1 MYRLGTT
8 RQPEDTS
15 ESEYYS
21 KFKTVIEVCEAR
33 GIKFSLMCTA
43 NVDMDIKELSGSGDL
58 TKNGTFKD
66 GTYFLLYQAE
76 RELVN
81 ARAEEICLVTRFL
94 SLSSNKL
101 HSQSKQEL
109 KNDLIKGV
117 IRKPRKK
124 CLIYISAP

>member
-1 MYRLGTT
+1 
-8 RQPEDTS
+8 
-15 ESEYYS
+15 
-21 KFKTVIEVCEAR
+21 
-33 GIKFSLMCTA
+33 MCMA
-43 NVDMDIKELSGSGDL
+43 NVDMSMKEFLDYGEM
-58 TKNGTFKD
+58 TKKGTFNN
-66 GTYFLLYQAE
+66 GTYFNFNE
-76 RELVN
+76 DTRGLVD
-81 ARAEEICLVTRFL
+81 ARTEEICLVTRFL